1 MAILARMSA
10 AGMDLSN
17 YDQAGE
23 GLTELV
29 KKQPGFIIHVAY
41 KTPDGVGV
49 GEVWESLRD
58 QTRSHRTPQP
68 RTALAHTPVRRASAE
83 GPKHATRLGR
93 SAPTL

>member
-1 MAILARMSA
+1 MAVLARMSA

-49 GEVWESLRD
+49 GEVWESREQSEKFFNENVKPNVPFVIKREVIEL
-58 QTRSHRTPQP
+58 HNLVQP
-68 RTALAHTPVRRASAE
+68 
-83 GPKHATRLGR
+83 
-93 SAPTL
+93 

>member
-1 MAILARMSA
+1 MAVLARMSA

-49 GEVWESLRD
+49 GEVWESGEQSDKFFNENVKPNVPFEIKREVIEL
-58 QTRSHRTPQP
+58 HNLVQP
-68 RTALAHTPVRRASAE
+68 
-83 GPKHATRLGR
+83 
-93 SAPTL
+93 

>member
-1 MAILARMSA
+1 MAVLARMSA

-29 KKQPGFIIHVAY
+29 KKEPGFIIHVAY

-49 GEVWESLRD
+49 GEVWESREQSENFFNENVKPNVPFEIKREVIEL
-58 QTRSHRTPQP
+58 HNLVQP
-68 RTALAHTPVRRASAE
+68 
-83 GPKHATRLGR
+83 
-93 SAPTL
+93 

>member
-1 MAILARMSA
+1 
-10 AGMDLSN
+10 MDLSN

-49 GEVWESLRD
+49 QV
-58 QTRSHRTPQP
+58 TY
-68 RTALAHTPVRRASAE
+68 
-83 GPKHATRLGR
+83 GR
-93 SAPTL
+93 SREQSEKFFNENVKPNVPFEIKREVIELHNLVQP

>member
-49 GEVWESLRD
+49 GEVWESREQSDKFFNENVKPNVPFEIQREVIEL
-58 QTRSHRTPQP
+58 HNLVQP
-68 RTALAHTPVRRASAE
+68 
-83 GPKHATRLGR
+83 
-93 SAPTL
+93 

>member
-1 MAILARMSA
+1 MAVLARMSA
-10 AGMDLSN
+10 VGMDLSN

-49 GEVWESLRD
+49 GEVWESREQSEKFFNENVKPNVPFEIKREVIEL
-58 QTRSHRTPQP
+58 HNLVQP
-68 RTALAHTPVRRASAE
+68 
-83 GPKHATRLGR
+83 
-93 SAPTL
+93 

>member
-1 MAILARMSA
+1 MALLARMSA
-10 AGMDLSN
+10 VGMDLSN

-49 GEVWESLRD
+49 GEVWESREQSEKFFNENVKPNVPFEIKREVIEL
-58 QTRSHRTPQP
+58 HNLVQP
-68 RTALAHTPVRRASAE
+68 
-83 GPKHATRLGR
+83 
-93 SAPTL
+93 

>member
-1 MAILARMSA
+1 MAVLARMSA

-41 KTPDGVGV
+41 KAPDGVGV
-49 GEVWESLRD
+49 GEVWESREQSEKFFNENVKPNVPFEIKREVIEL
-58 QTRSHRTPQP
+58 HNLVQP
-68 RTALAHTPVRRASAE
+68 
-83 GPKHATRLGR
+83 
-93 SAPTL
+93 

>member
-1 MAILARMSA
+1 MAVLVRMSA

-29 KKQPGFIIHVAY
+29 RKQPGFIIHVAY

-49 GEVWESLRD
+49 GEVWESSEQSEKFFNENVKPNVPFEIKREVIEL
-58 QTRSHRTPQP
+58 HNLVQP
-68 RTALAHTPVRRASAE
+68 
-83 GPKHATRLGR
+83 
-93 SAPTL
+93 